1 MAGATGTPCV
11 GRPGLSWP
19 TWGAFRLGRPWFCAQ
34 VHYGGIAGSLAGTL
48 RPLKDRSPSVQAGAP
63 PPRASTPRTGKLA
76 RPASAACLAPAAGR
90 PGAARPLADSAAAWA
105 NHAGRWPS
113 TQWERGGRGGRRV
126 RTGPYC
132 GPAPAT
138 RGPPSSDPGS
148 PGAPGVLAWGATLAC
163 AGSLGALLPPGGCA
177 PLPPAGLAGLPRG
190 RCSPAPPRPRAPG
203 PSNLDQEEEALC
215 CRGNVITVGES
226 ALRYKRETQNLRDG
240 PLGERGAT
248 SGRAFCETKA
258 SPGPRG
264 RSGGG
269 PRRGAPASPSSGP
282 ASPCLPLPQPRSRA
296 ERFREQALGEFPL
309 GQLCFRE

>member
-1 MAGATGTPCV
+1 MMARGKQRWRG
-11 GRPGLSWP
+11 
-19 TWGAFRLGRPWFCAQ
+19 RLGRPAWVAPGCPGQRGGLSGWADCGS
-34 VHYGGIAGSLAGTL
+34 VHRSVTGGSQTHSRAHFAHSRTA
-48 RPLKDRSPSVQAGAP
+48 AGAFKQGPRRPAPRPRGPASSPAQPPRPAWP
-63 PPRASTPRTGKLA
+63 PP
-76 RPASAACLAPAAGR
+76 AGP
-90 PGAARPLADSAAAWA
+90 PGAARPLADRAAAWA

-138 RGPPSSDPGS
+138 RGPPSSDLGF

-163 AGSLGALLPPGGCA
+163 AGSLGGLLPPGGCA

-215 CRGNVITVGES
+215 CRGNVIIVGES

-264 RSGGG
+264 RSGWG
-269 PRRGAPASPSSGP
+269 PRRGGP
-282 ASPCLPLPQPRSRA
+282 ASPCLPLPQPRSRE
-296 ERFREQALGEFPL
+296 ERFRE
-309 GQLCFRE
+309 